1 MKTITIEAQRRTE
14 LGKKSTRDLRKMDH
28 VPCVLYGGP
37 EVIHFHAQD
46 LDFRHI
52 VYSPTA
58 FLIELKIDGKV
69 HKAVLQDLQF
79 HPVTDQLYHMDFVEV
94 FDDKPVTVEL
104 PIHVVGSS
112 IGIKNGGKSRQRR
125 RVLKVR
131 GLVKDLPE
139 YLEMDITHVDIGDSL
154 KVGDLSYEN
163 LEVLDPPRA
172 MIHSVVSSRVAM
184 KGMEIEE
191 PEAEETAEGEEAAA
205 EGEEAAAEGEEAS
218 AGEETEAE
226 S

>member
-1 MKTITIEAQRRTE
+1 MKTITIEAQRRDE

-28 VPCVLYGGP
+28 VPCVMYGGP
-37 EVIHFHAQD
+37 EVIHFHAHEN
-46 LDFRHI
+46 DFRHI

-58 FLIELKIDGKV
+58 YLIEVKIGGKS
-69 HKAVLQDLQF
+69 HRAVLQDLQF
-79 HPVTDQLYHMDFVEV
+79 HPVTDKLFHMDFVEV

-104 PIHVVGSS
+104 PIHLVGSS

-131 GLVKDLPE
+131 GLIEHMPEALDL
-139 YLEMDITHVDIGDSL
+139 DITKVDIGDVV
-154 KVGDLSYEN
+154 KIGDLSYEN
-163 LEVLDPPRA
+163 LEILDPPRSMVYA
-172 MIHSVVSSRVAM
+172 VVSSRVSM

-191 PEAEETAEGEEAAA
+191 PEAEGEEGEAAA
-205 EGEEAAAEGEEAS
+205 EGEEAPAEAS
-218 AGEETEAE
+218 AEEGTEAE

>member
-1 MKTITIEAQRRTE
+1 MKTITIEAQRREE

-28 VPCVLYGGP
+28 VPCVMYGGP
-37 EVIHFHAQD
+37 EVIHFHAHEN
-46 LDFRHI
+46 DFRHI

-58 FLIELKIDGKV
+58 YLIEVKIGGKS
-69 HKAVLQDLQF
+69 HRAVLQDLQF
-79 HPVTDQLYHMDFVEV
+79 HPVTDKLFHMDFVEV

-104 PIHVVGSS
+104 PIHLVGSS

-131 GLVKDLPE
+131 GLIEHMPEALDL
-139 YLEMDITHVDIGDSL
+139 DITKVDIGDVV
-154 KVGDLSYEN
+154 KIGDLSYEN
-163 LEVLDPPRA
+163 LEILDPPRSMVYA
-172 MIHSVVSSRVAM
+172 VVSSRVSM

-191 PEAEETAEGEEAAA
+191 PEAEGEEGEAAA
-205 EGEEAAAEGEEAS
+205 EGEEAPAEAS
-218 AGEETEAE
+218 AEEGTEAE

>member
-1 MKTITIEAQRRTE
+1 MKTITIEAQRRDE

-28 VPCVLYGGP
+28 VPCVMYGGP
-37 EVIHFHAQD
+37 EVIHFHAHEN
-46 LDFRHI
+46 DFRHI

-58 FLIELKIDGKV
+58 YLIEVKISGKS

-79 HPVTDQLYHMDFVEV
+79 HPVTDKLFHMDFVEV

-104 PIHVVGSS
+104 PIHLVGSS

-131 GLVKDLPE
+131 GLIAHMPEALDL
-139 YLEMDITHVDIGDSL
+139 DITKVDIGDVV
-154 KVGDLSYEN
+154 KIGDLSYEN
-163 LEVLDPPRA
+163 LEILDPPRSMVYA
-172 MIHSVVSSRVAM
+172 VVSSRVSM

-191 PEAEETAEGEEAAA
+191 PEAEGEEGEAAA
-205 EGEEAAAEGEEAS
+205 EGEEAPAEAS
-218 AGEETEAE
+218 AEEGTEAE

>member
-14 LGKKSTRDLRKMDH
+14 LGKKYNQRSEKMDH
-28 VPCVLYGGP
+28 VPCVMYGGP

-46 LDFRHI
+46 QDFKHI

-58 FLIELKIDGKV
+58 FLVELKIDGKA

-79 HPVTDQLYHMDFVEV
+79 HPVSDEILHMDFVEV

-104 PIHVVGSS
+104 PIHTVGSS

-131 GLVKDLPE
+131 GLVDQLPE
-139 YLEMDITHVDIGDSL
+139 YLEMDITHVDIGDTL

-163 LEVLDPPRA
+163 LEILDPPRA
-172 MIHSVVSSRVAM
+172 MIYSVVSSRVSM

-191 PEAEETAEGEEAAA
+191 PEAEEAAEGAEAAAGEEAPA
-205 EGEEAAAEGEEAS
+205 EAS
-218 AGEETEAE
+218 AEEETESE

>member
-1 MKTITIEAQRRTE
+1 MKKITIDAQRRTE

-28 VPCVLYGGP
+28 VPCVMYGGP

-46 LDFRHI
+46 TEFRHI

-58 FLIELKIDGKV
+58 YLIELKIDGKV

-94 FDDKPVTVEL
+94 FDDKPITVEL
-104 PIHVVGSS
+104 PIHVVGVS

-131 GLVKDLPE
+131 GLVEHMPE
-139 YLEMDITHVDIGDSL
+139 FLEMDITHLDIGDTL
-154 KVGDLSYEN
+154 KVGDLSYDN

-172 MIHSVVSSRVAM
+172 MIYSVVSSRVSM

-191 PEAEETAEGEEAAA
+191 PEAEEAAEGEEVAEGEEAPA
-205 EGEEAAAEGEEAS
+205 EAS
-218 AGEETEAE
+218 AEEETEGE